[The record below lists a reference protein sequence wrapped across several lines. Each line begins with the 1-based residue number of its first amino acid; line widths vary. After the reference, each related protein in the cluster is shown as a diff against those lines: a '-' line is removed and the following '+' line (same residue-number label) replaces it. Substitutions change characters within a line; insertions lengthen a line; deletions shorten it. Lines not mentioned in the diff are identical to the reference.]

1 MRSMVRLVAG
11 AVLLYNDGVRMRLF
25 MKHCQATA
33 ERGRIM
39 RRWTIAFIA
48 LVAVIAL
55 QGGPAHAQT
64 LNARLDA
71 LLNDWKQKNA
81 PGMAAALVRDGR
93 IEYRKVFG
101 FADLERRKPITAD
114 TQFLLASLTKQFT
127 AMAIMI
133 LAERHKLAF
142 DDSLAK
148 FCPEFPGY
156 ARSITIRNLLNHT
169 AGLTQ
174 YQELLVGKIDENYFR
189 SSKSPPA
196 AHEFTA
202 TQALQVLSRQQKLRF
217 TPGEKFEYSDS
228 AYVLLGQIIERITG
242 ERYAEFLKET
252 IFDPLGMK
260 DTLVVDERKQHVPRL
275 ALAYEKRNDRWQDIT
290 YSPENSIY
298 GEDGIYSTINDLF
311 KWDQALYTDRLVSGA
326 TLELAFTPGRN
337 NEGKEIVTSVF
348 THPSSYGFGWFISSM
363 HGEKLVEHSGGW
375 SGYATHILRIPS
387 RRVTAI
393 VLTNASNEDVPDIAW
408 DMAEMSL
415 R

>member
-1 MRSMVRLVAG
+1 
-11 AVLLYNDGVRMRLF
+11 
-25 MKHCQATA
+25 
-33 ERGRIM
+33 M
-39 RRWTIAFIA
+39 RRWTVASIA
-48 LVAVIAL
+48 LVAVVVL
-55 QGGPAHAQT
+55 LGGRVHAQT

-81 PGMAAALVRDGR
+81 PGMAAALIRDRR

-101 FADLERRKPITAD
+101 FADLEARRPITPD

-133 LAERHKLAF
+133 LAERHKLQF

-156 ARSITIRNLLNHT
+156 ARSITIRHLLNHT

-174 YQELLVGKIDENYFR
+174 YQELLVGKPDANYFR
-189 SSKSPPA
+189 SSKSLPA

-202 TQALQVLSRQQKLRF
+202 AEALQVLSRQPKLRF

-228 AYVLLGQIIERITG
+228 AYVLLAQIIERITG
-242 ERYAEFLKET
+242 RRYAEFLKET
-252 IFDPLGMK
+252 IFDPLGMQ
-260 DTLVVDERKQHVPRL
+260 DTLVVDERKQKAPRL
-275 ALAYEKRNDRWQDIT
+275 ALAYQKRNGRWQDIT

-298 GEDGIYSTINDLF
+298 GEDGIYSTINDLY
-311 KWDQALYTDRLVSGA
+311 KWDQALYTDRLVNRA
-326 TLELAFTPGRN
+326 TLEMAFTPGRN
-337 NEGKEIVTSVF
+337 NEGQEIATSVF
-348 THPSSYGFGWFISSM
+348 THPTSYGFGWFISSM
-363 HGEKLVEHSGGW
+363 DGAKVVEHSGGW
-375 SGYATHILRIPS
+375 SGYATHILRVPE

-393 VLTNASNEDVPDIAW
+393 VLTNSSNEDVPDIAW
-408 DMAEMSL
+408 DMAEMAI